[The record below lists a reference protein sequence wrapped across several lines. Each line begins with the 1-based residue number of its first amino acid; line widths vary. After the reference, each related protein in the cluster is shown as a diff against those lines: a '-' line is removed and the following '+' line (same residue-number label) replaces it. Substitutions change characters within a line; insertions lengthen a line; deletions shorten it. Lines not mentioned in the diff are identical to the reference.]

1 MKKLFNLQMFAEET
15 PASAQNSANVATEQ
29 ENTTEDKA
37 PETAAEPKKA
47 EAKYTDDDVDRI
59 VKGKKAE
66 WEKALKKERE
76 AAEEEK
82 KEAAKLAEMNATQK
96 AEYRADQLQ
105 KELDEYK
112 RKDTL
117 AEMTKTARKMLAE
130 QNINISDDLLALM
143 VTTEA
148 DKTKSAV
155 DGFAKLFKEAVDNAV
170 KERARGTTPQLIT
183 NNQTASSE
191 IQKRIDK
198 YK

>member
-1 MKKLFNLQMFAEET
+1 MKKLLINLQMFAEET
-15 PASAQNSANVATEQ
+15 HASAESSAAVTTEQ
-29 ENTTEDKA
+29 ENTTKDKA
-37 PETAAEPKKA
+37 PETVAEPKKA
-47 EAKYTDDDVDRI
+47 EAKYTDDDVDKI
-59 VKGKKAE
+59 VKRKIAE
-66 WEKALKKERE
+66 M
-76 AAEEEK
+76 EK
-82 KEAAKLAEMNATQK
+82 KKQKEVDEAKRLAEMDATQK

-105 KELDEYK
+105 KELEEYK

-117 AEMTKTARKMLAE
+117 AEMTKTARKMLADE
-130 QNINISDDLLALM
+130 NINIPDDLLAIM

>member
-15 PASAQNSANVATEQ
+15 PASAESSAAVATAQ
-29 ENTTEDKA
+29 EKPIDDKE

-47 EAKYTDDDVDRI
+47 EAKYTDDDVDKI
-59 VKGKKAE
+59 VKRKIAE
-66 WEKALKKERE
+66 M
-76 AAEEEK
+76 EK
-82 KEAAKLAEMNATQK
+82 KKQKEVDEAKRLAEMDATQK

-105 KELDEYK
+105 KALEEYK

-117 AEMTKTARKMLAE
+117 AEMTKTARKMLADE
-130 QNINISDDLLALM
+130 NINIPDDLLSIM

>member
-1 MKKLFNLQMFAEET
+1 MKKLLINLQMFAEEP
-15 PASAQNSANVATEQ
+15 PASAESSATVTTEQ

-37 PETAAEPKKA
+37 PETVAEPKKA
-47 EAKYTDDDVDRI
+47 EAKYTDDDVDKI
-59 VKGKKAE
+59 VKRKIAE
-66 WEKALKKERE
+66 M
-76 AAEEEK
+76 EK
-82 KEAAKLAEMNATQK
+82 KKQKEVDEAKRLAEMDATQK

-105 KELDEYK
+105 KELEEYK